1 MSISISHLTKKYG
14 EQTVLN
20 DINFEIGEGEVVGF
34 LGPNGAGKT
43 TTMRILAG
51 ALSYSTGSA
60 KICDIEV
67 KDNQLKTSSMVGY
80 LPEHNPLYADMYV
93 KEYLLFVAETY
104 HLGKEK
110 EQRVNELID
119 KVGLRPEFHKKI
131 GQLSKGYRQRVGLAQ
146 ALIPNP
152 KVLILDEPTTGLD
165 PNQLEEI
172 RSLIREIGKD
182 KTVLLSTHIMQEIK
196 AICNRVIVINKGNIV
211 ADYSD
216 LSKIKAFSE
225 DSLHFEVEFAE
236 AVQSEKLEE
245 LEYITGVE
253 AISDKHFTLI
263 ASTDIRADIFDFAT
277 KTNNKILT
285 IKAVERSMEEVFRSL
300 TLSNSGL

>member
-1 MSISISHLTKKYG
+1 MSISISNLTKNYG
-14 EQTVLN
+14 EQVVLN
-20 DINFEIGEGEVVGF
+20 NISFQIGSGEVVGF

-43 TTMRILAG
+43 TTMKILAG
-51 ALSYSTGSA
+51 ALAYSTGSV

-67 KDNQLKTSSMVGY
+67 NENSLLTKSQVGY
-80 LPEHNPLYADMYV
+80 LPELNPLYTEMYV

-104 HLGKEK
+104 GLGKEK
-110 EQRVNELID
+110 NARVNELID

-172 RSLIREIGKD
+172 RNLIREIGKD
-182 KTVLLSTHIMQEIK
+182 RTVLLSTHIMQEIK
-196 AICNRVIVINKGNIV
+196 AICNRVIVINKGEIV
-211 ADYSD
+211 ADYADISN
-216 LSKIKAFSE
+216 IKLFDENSFH
-225 DSLHFEVEFAE
+225 LEVEFANE
-236 AVQSEKLEE
+236 TQEIEKLENV
-245 LEYITGVE
+245 INVKT
-253 AISDKHFTLI
+253 IDNKHFTVI
-263 ASTDIRADIFDFAT
+263 ASTDIRGEIFDFAV

-285 IKAVERSMEEVFRSL
+285 IKEIERSMEEVFRSL
-300 TLSNSGL
+300 TK